1 MRRAL
6 AVAALAVALGGRA
19 AASEPAAGNEPAAA
33 IAAGEDH
40 PAPTPP
46 ILMAGDELER
56 RTAALASKLRC
67 PVCQGLSIDDSPAPS
82 ARDMRAVVRQKLAEG
97 MSESEITAYFVS
109 RYGEFVLLQP
119 EAKGANLLVWL
130 GPVAIFLGGL
140 ALAGGFLRRHS
151 GAGRVGGGSPR
162 GTGGTEG
169 GTSTEVEAES
179 DPYLARARA
188 LLEGDGKP

>member
-6 AVAALAVALGGRA
+6 ALAALAVVLGRSVA
-19 AASEPAAGNEPAAA
+19 ATEPAATTEPAAA

-46 ILMAGDELER
+46 ILLAGDALER
-56 RTAALASKLRC
+56 RTSALASKLRC

-97 MSESEITAYFVS
+97 MSEEEITAYFVS

-119 EAKGANLLVWL
+119 EAKGVNLLVWL
-130 GPVAIFLGGL
+130 GPVAILLGGV

-151 GAGRVGGGSPR
+151 RVGRPEGGAPR

-169 GTSTEVEAES
+169 GAPATVES

-188 LLEGDGKP
+188 LLEGEGKP